1 MRRPQQQSGASATGT
16 QKPGPVTMEM
26 VARLAGVSQVSVS
39 RALNHPDKV
48 APETLARIQEAI
60 RITGYV
66 PNLVAG
72 ALASRRSGIIAAL
85 IPSITNLTY
94 SSFLRPLIEAT
105 RNAGYQV
112 ILAETGFSLEDEQ
125 AMVQSLLSRQ
135 PEGMLLTGVHHS
147 AECRR
152 MLLASGLPVVEV
164 WDESET
170 PIDVC
175 VGFSHWEAGRA
186 AARYVHE
193 KSYARGAVI
202 TAGDPRAIRRKDAFA
217 AELVSLGYPS
227 PPVVCFDTPASIANG
242 RDGLKQLLEQG
253 FSNGAISCSSDLL
266 AHGVLIE
273 AQARGLKI
281 PGEIAVIGFSDQ
293 DFAAHTFPTLST
305 IRVDRSLLGRRAA
318 EALLARIAGK
328 PAETRRVDVGF
339 EVIERESA

>member
-1 MRRPQQQSGASATGT
+1 MRRQQQPGAPVTGT
-16 QKPGPVTMEM
+16 QKTNSITMEM

-48 APETLARIQEAI
+48 APETLARIQKAI
-60 RITGYV
+60 RATGYV

-94 SSFLRPLIEAT
+94 SSFLRPFIEAT
-105 RNAGYQV
+105 RLAGYQV
-112 ILAETGFSLEDEQ
+112 ILAETGFSPEDEQ
-125 AMVQSLLSRQ
+125 TMVQSLLSRQ

-147 AECRR
+147 SECRR
-152 MLLASGLPVVEV
+152 MLLGSGLPVVEV

-186 AARYVHE
+186 VARYVQT
-193 KSYARGAVI
+193 KGYARAAVI

-217 AELVSLGYPS
+217 AEWMSLGHPG
-227 PPVVCFDTPASIANG
+227 PQVVRFDTPASIANG
-242 RDGLKQLLEQG
+242 RDGLKQLLDNG

-273 AQARGLKI
+273 AQARGLTI
-281 PGEIAVIGFSDQ
+281 PGDIAVIGFSDQ
-293 DFAAHTFPTLST
+293 EFAAHTFPTLST
-305 IRVDRSLLGRRAA
+305 IRVDRLLLGCRAA
-318 EALLARIAGK
+318 EALLDRIAGK
-328 PAETRRVDVGF
+328 PAQTRRVDVGF
-339 EVIERESA
+339 EIVERESA

>member
-1 MRRPQQQSGASATGT
+1 
-16 QKPGPVTMEM
+16 MEM

-48 APETLARIQEAI
+48 APDTLARIQEAI
-60 RITGYV
+60 RVTGYV
-66 PNLVAG
+66 HNLVAG

-94 SSFLRPLIEAT
+94 SSFLRPFIEAT
-105 RNAGYQV
+105 RRAGYQV
-112 ILAETGFSLEDEQ
+112 ILAETGFSPDDEQ

-152 MLLASGLPVVEV
+152 MLLGSGLPVVEV

-170 PIDVC
+170 PIDIC

-186 AARYVHE
+186 AARYAQ
-193 KSYARGAVI
+193 KKGYAHAAAI
-202 TAGDPRAIRRKDAFA
+202 TAGDPRAVRRKDAFA
-217 AELVSLGYPS
+217 QELVSLGYPS
-227 PPVVCFDTPASIANG
+227 PPVIRFETPASIANG
-242 RDGLKQLLEQG
+242 RDGLKQLLERG
-253 FSNGAISCSSDLL
+253 FTKGIISCSSDLL

-293 DFAAHTFPTLST
+293 DFAAHTLPALST
-305 IRVDRSLLGRRAA
+305 IRVDRLLLGRKAA
-318 EALLARIAGK
+318 DALLARIAGEN
-328 PAETRRVDVGF
+328 AETRRVDVGF
-339 EVIERESA
+339 EIIERESA